1 MYNICIIYI
10 VYCKSV
16 WFFVV
21 VVAYVQMPSFVYGR
35 SIVKDDD
42 GSCSVCSL
50 PGGLGGGGLV
60 VVIENDNV
68 SIAT

>member
-1 MYNICIIYI
+1 MCIIFALYIYI

-50 PGGLGGGGLV
+50 PGGLGGGACGCY
-60 VVIENDNV
+60 
-68 SIAT
+68 